1 MRLLVY
7 VEDPCVVV
15 IATLYLT
22 SETLPL
28 GVETVKV
35 SNGNL
40 YVELPDVL
48 EK

>member
-1 MRLLVY
+1 MRLWVY

-40 YVELPDVL
+40 YVDLAYEL